1 MSSNHSTLY
10 PPVPVDRNAAI
21 ALIHGL
27 QVDLS
32 LLAAM
37 LAREPEP
44 ALHRYGIVDL
54 KYLRQQLQ
62 AHIPESR
69 RH

>member
-1 MSSNHSTLY
+1 MSNSHSTLY
-10 PPVPVDRNAAI
+10 PHVPVDHDAAI

-44 ALHRYGIVDL
+44 ALHQYGIVDL
-54 KYLRQQLQ
+54 HCLRQYLN

>member
-1 MSSNHSTLY
+1 MPT
-10 PPVPVDRNAAI
+10 DRGAAI

-37 LAREPEP
+37 LAREPDTHWHY
-44 ALHRYGIVDL
+44 AGIGNL
-54 KYLRQQLQ
+54 AWLRKSLQ
-62 AHIPESR
+62 TYIPDVR
-69 RH
+69 RQ

>member
-1 MSSNHSTLY
+1 MSNNHSTLY
-10 PPVPVDRNAAI
+10 PQVPVDREAAI

-27 QVDLS
+27 QVDLA

-44 ALHRYGIVDL
+44 TLHQYGIVGL
-54 KYLRQQLQ
+54 EHLRQQLKI
-62 AHIPESR
+62 HIPESR